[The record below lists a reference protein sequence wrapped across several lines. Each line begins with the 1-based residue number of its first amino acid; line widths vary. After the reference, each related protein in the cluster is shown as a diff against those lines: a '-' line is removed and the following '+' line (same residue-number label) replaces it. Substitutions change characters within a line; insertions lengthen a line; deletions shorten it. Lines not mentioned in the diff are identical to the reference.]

1 MSNGCGAFIFWILN
15 SYLKIE
21 TQSLATFPRS
31 KEETQG
37 LENLESSPKLR
48 VTSRTLKKRNL
59 TPHFRRQ
66 INLWTTIHSHYSRA
80 GVPVTLTPQ
89 SFPHTTCSGLCQQ
102 TNGASYN
109 SLSCLCAFVCL
120 LLAIPSIH
128 CCLPGENVLI
138 LKCPFSSD
146 SFWLAQIFV
155 PTLYLQ
161 LKLIFMHLSTAR
173 SFWSLHF
180 YKPNNSKLNKFVCT

>member
-21 TQSLATFPRS
+21 TQRLATFPRS

-59 TPHFRRQ
+59 IPHFRRH

-89 SFPHTTCSGLCQQ
+89 SLSQGTTCSGLCQL
-102 TNGASYN
+102 TSGASHN
-109 SLSCLCAFVCL
+109 LLSCLCAFVCL

-128 CCLPGENVLI
+128 SYLPGENVLI
-138 LKCPFSSD
+138 LKHPLSSD
-146 SFWLAQIFV
+146 SFWLGQIFV

-161 LKLIFMHLSTAR
+161 LKLIFMHLSTAK
-173 SFWSLHF
+173 SFWSLRF
-180 YKPNNSKLNKFVCT
+180 YKPKKQQAQ